1 MSTSPVSGKGGD
13 PVAFALGWPF
23 GRASNPRGDPGY
35 ILVLDLPPDALAGVR
50 ALVPN
55 GELDAYIELCSLRSY
70 LSDGSRFGA
79 VLGMARSIIA
89 RWVSLDSA
97 SIGRELELRLKRA
110 DPELGVEG
118 ELTAARWVGF
128 FVEYA
133 RLVDVRAGD
142 FGSPSELDRERRK
155 LLRRAG
161 LRFPEHIEEDS
172 HSRLCSLC
180 VGGLVGLAMGLAT
193 PHGDP
198 LELPI
203 ALGSPVGRML
213 ALEGGLADLL
223 RVIGKR
229 FEPRSPEA
237 VDGYIRERGGRIS
250 LDAFFQS
257 IAEEDWGRLPPI
269 WRPGYGRTFS
279 PKDFLLPDH
288 QVMAEAVDARHVLG
302 AIALSSGGR
311 LLDRFE
317 RGRGRSGPL
326 ASQLWALAHELR
338 DARSAQGSP
347 RAPRIV

>member
-1 MSTSPVSGKGGD
+1 MALLFHGTIGEPTVRQIFREGLRPSISGGSSATHWAHRLTGSPRDRLVFMSTSPVSGKGGD

-35 ILVLDLPPDALAGVR
+35 ILVLDLPPDALVGVR

-89 RWVSLDSA
+89 RRVSLDSA

-172 HSRLCSLC
+172 HSR
-180 VGGLVGLAMGLAT
+180 
-193 PHGDP
+193 
-198 LELPI
+198 
-203 ALGSPVGRML
+203 
-213 ALEGGLADLL
+213 
-223 RVIGKR
+223 
-229 FEPRSPEA
+229 
-237 VDGYIRERGGRIS
+237 
-250 LDAFFQS
+250 
-257 IAEEDWGRLPPI
+257 
-269 WRPGYGRTFS
+269 FS
-279 PKDFLLPDH
+279 PLF
-288 QVMAEAVDARHVLG
+288 
-302 AIALSSGGR
+302 AL
-311 LLDRFE
+311 
-317 RGRGRSGPL
+317 RGRARG
-326 ASQLWALAHELR
+326 AR
-338 DARSAQGSP
+338 DGARDVPRRSA
-347 RAPRIV
+347 RAADSARLAGRADAGARGRARGFAAGDRQAL

>member
-1 MSTSPVSGKGGD
+1 
-13 PVAFALGWPF
+13 
-23 GRASNPRGDPGY
+23 
-35 ILVLDLPPDALAGVR
+35 
-50 ALVPN
+50 
-55 GELDAYIELCSLRSY
+55 
-70 LSDGSRFGA
+70 
-79 VLGMARSIIA
+79 
-89 RWVSLDSA
+89 
-97 SIGRELELRLKRA
+97 
-110 DPELGVEG
+110 
-118 ELTAARWVGF
+118 
-128 FVEYA
+128 
-133 RLVDVRAGD
+133 
-142 FGSPSELDRERRK
+142 
-155 LLRRAG
+155 
-161 LRFPEHIEEDS
+161 
-172 HSRLCSLC
+172 
-180 VGGLVGLAMGLAT
+180 
-193 PHGDP
+193 
-198 LELPI
+198 
-203 ALGSPVGRML
+203 ML

-338 DARSAQGSP
+338 DARSAQGSS